1 MNNILE
7 KIKNLIMNKRK
18 SPTEKEFDRLVGLM
32 LSTTEYKNEINNIKP
47 HRHYRVVEIENEI
60 LKSLEENPDV
70 FTFQGA
76 NNFNL
81 GMLAA
86 QYNLDEV
93 VKLYITDDRVN
104 RQKNYAGSGIGKMVM
119 YHCPTKEMI
128 ELVVKNRLPI
138 FNSVYKTSYLN
149 INRRYDE
156 SYERKVKE
164 IYPDFDMYTYE
175 EEVLEFEQQLVQKKM
190 KSQKSNTQIEIDQD
204 IVESQND
211 GQDFE

>member
-1 MNNILE
+1 
-7 KIKNLIMNKRK
+7 
-18 SPTEKEFDRLVGLM
+18 
-32 LSTTEYKNEINNIKP
+32 
-47 HRHYRVVEIENEI
+47 
-60 LKSLEENPDV
+60 
-70 FTFQGA
+70 
-76 NNFNL
+76 
-81 GMLAA
+81 
-86 QYNLDEV
+86 
-93 VKLYITDDRVN
+93 
-104 RQKNYAGSGIGKMVM
+104 M

-190 KSQKSNTQIEIDQD
+190 KSQESNTTIEIEQE
-204 IVESQND
+204 IVESEND